1 MSQNP
6 TLHPTTSIADTCN
19 TSHYICPSDTH
30 KIIAGTTTPII
41 VGLPNVQQL
50 TSTNFDCELNLPQVP
65 TQGRQAHLLPGLTH
79 RSLLSISQLFDA
91 GCQETFDQKSV
102 IITNHGYTILTGHRD
117 FSTGLRRIPLS
128 MTEPSP
134 QQQINSTYHTKYLP
148 DLVTF
153 HHAVAFSPSTT
164 TWINAIKNVF
174 PQSWPGLTT
183 KVVSKY
189 LTKSPATTI
198 GHMDQTYKHVRSTET
213 DQPISQKNDQQDT
226 NNNPTHNV
234 FLPSKRQ

>member
-6 TLHPTTSIADTCN
+6 TIYPTTAIVDTSA
-19 TSHYICPSDTH
+19 TAHYLRPPDPH

-41 VGLPNVQQL
+41 VGLPNGKQL
-50 TSTNFDCELNLPQVP
+50 KSTNVACEFNLPQVP
-65 TQGRQAHLLPGLTH
+65 TQGRQAHILPGLMH
-79 RSLLSISQLFDA
+79 SSLLTIGQLCDA
-91 GCQETFDQKSV
+91 GCQATFDQKLV
-102 IITNHGYTILTGHRD
+102 IITNHGDIILTGHRD

-148 DLVTF
+148 NLVTF

-198 GHMDQTYKHVRSTET
+198 GHMDQTYKHVGSTET
-213 DQPISQKNDQQDT
+213 DQPISQKNDLQET
-226 NNNPTHNV
+226 ILFGRYRPC
-234 FLPSKRQ
+234 LPL